1 MVILEIDNSYSS
13 IKGLT
18 AKQEKSLKTEL
29 SYVIGG
35 KSGYFSKYGP
45 KKRSLLGRK
54 GDFPSGLYNR
64 VVIWLIT
71 NKISFR
77 INDLRVKP

>member
-29 SYVIGG
+29 SYIIGG
-35 KSGYFSKYGP
+35 KGGYFSKYGP
-45 KKRSLLGRK
+45 KKKSLLGRK
-54 GDFPSGLYNR
+54 GDFPSGLYNH